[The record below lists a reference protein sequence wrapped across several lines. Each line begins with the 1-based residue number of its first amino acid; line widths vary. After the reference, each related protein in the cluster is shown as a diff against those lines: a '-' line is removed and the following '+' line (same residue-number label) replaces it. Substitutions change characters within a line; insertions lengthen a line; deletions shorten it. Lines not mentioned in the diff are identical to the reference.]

1 MPCRCE
7 SSPLD
12 PAYCHML
19 TGEPRIVGS
28 NKLRKLITKGSK
40 YRKPSTICRDRAKS
54 SIVGGINGAV
64 EQLSNKRGTNKLQ
77 FSQ

>member
-1 MPCRCE
+1 
-7 SSPLD
+7 
-12 PAYCHML
+12 ML
-19 TGEPRIVGS
+19 TGEPRIPGS

-54 SIVGGINGAV
+54 SIVGGIKRAV

-77 FSQ
+77 FSE

>member
-1 MPCRCE
+1 
-7 SSPLD
+7 
-12 PAYCHML
+12 ML

-40 YRKPSTICRDRAKS
+40 YRKPSTICRDRAKL

-64 EQLSNKRGTNKLQ
+64 EQLSNKGGTNKLQ
-77 FSQ
+77 FSE